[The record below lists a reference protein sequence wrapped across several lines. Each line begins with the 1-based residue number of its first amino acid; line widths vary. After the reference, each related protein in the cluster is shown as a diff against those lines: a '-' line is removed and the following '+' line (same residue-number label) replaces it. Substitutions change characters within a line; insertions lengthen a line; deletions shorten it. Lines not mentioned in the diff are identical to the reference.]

1 MSAGRGSGG
10 HGGRPRRRKAQHE
23 EEHENHER
31 WAVSYAD
38 MMTVLVG
45 LFIVLYSISQVDQA
59 KFEELR
65 QSLAVGFGNRAPS
78 VIEGSDGA
86 LTGVEAVE
94 ITPDLSADVGAET
107 SPVVPSPEGVGGD
120 AELTE
125 EERNLVAAA
134 AELDRLEAIA
144 GAVSHALASQ
154 ALSDRVR
161 FRVTERGLVIGMV
174 ADDVFFTPDA
184 ATLTDTALRVIDTVA
199 PVLAGLPDEIS
210 VEGHANT
217 VPSVRYPT
225 NWELS
230 ADRATQVLRRM
241 VDAGGIGAGRIAA
254 VGFGDARPLDD
265 PGTDPLEANRR
276 VDVVVLSGVPEDV
289 RQLLPVLAAAEG
301 GGV

>member
-1 MSAGRGSGG
+1 MSAGHGSGG
-10 HGGRPRRRKAQHE
+10 HGGRPRRRKAHQE

-65 QSLAVGFGNRAPS
+65 QSLAVGFGHRAPS

-94 ITPDLSADVGAET
+94 VTPDLSADVGADS
-107 SPVVPSPEGVGGD
+107 SPVMPSPETDG
-120 AELTE
+120 LTE
-125 EERNLVAAA
+125 TERNLVAAQV
-134 AELDRLEAIA
+134 ELDRLEEIA
-144 GAVSHALASQ
+144 GQVSTALAGQ
-154 ALSDRVR
+154 GLGDRVR
-161 FRVTERGLVIGMV
+161 YRITERGLVIGMV

-184 ATLTDTALRVIDTVA
+184 ATLTATALRVIDTVT
-199 PVLAGLPDEIS
+199 PVLKATGNELS

-217 VPSVRYPT
+217 LPSLNYPT

-241 VDAGGIGAGRIAA
+241 VEVGRVPANGIVAA
-254 VGFGDARPLDD
+254 GFGDARPLDD
-265 PGTDPLEANRR
+265 PTADPIEANRR
-276 VDVVVLSGVPEDV
+276 VDVVLLSGVPEEI
-289 RQLLPVLAAAEG
+289 RQLLPQLAAG
-301 GGV
+301 RGL